1 MMKIKIDKTEI
12 SEVNNPYIIAEIS
25 ANHNGKIKRA
35 LEMIKI
41 AKKCGCSAVK
51 IQTYTPDTI
60 TLNSDSEEFTIQDG
74 LWKGKTLYE
83 LYSEAFTPWEWHG
96 ELFEKA
102 RQNEITLFSSPF
114 DFTAVDF
121 LENLNAPAYKI
132 ASFEAIDLPLIK
144 YAASTG
150 KPLIIS
156 TGLAD
161 LDEISEA
168 YETAR
173 DGGCEFPILL
183 HCVSGYPAPLE
194 DYNLNTILDMKKNFN
209 TIIGISDHTL
219 ENTTAL
225 ASIALGGRVVEKH
238 FTLDRS
244 AGGPD
249 DSFSLQPSELSN
261 LVKDANSIF
270 KSLGK
275 VDYGLKSSE
284 SSNIKFRRSLYFVN
298 DLKKGDLIT
307 NADVKSVR
315 PGYGEHPKNI
325 GLFLNKRVKKDV
337 KKNSP
342 AKLSLVEKE

>member
-1 MMKIKIDKTEI
+1 MKIKIDEIEI
-12 SEVNNPYIIAEIS
+12 SEVKKPYIIAEIS
-25 ANHNGKIKRA
+25 ANHNGKIERA
-35 LEMIKI
+35 LDMIKI

-60 TLNSDSEEFTIQDG
+60 TLNSDSEDFIIQDG

-83 LYSEAFTPWEWHG
+83 LYGEAYTPWEWHG
-96 ELFEKA
+96 ELFEEA
-102 RQNEITLFSSPF
+102 RKNEISLFSSPF

-121 LENLNAPAYKI
+121 LENLNTPAYKI

-156 TGLAD
+156 TGLAN

-168 YETAR
+168 YEAAR

-183 HCVSGYPAPLE
+183 HCVSGYPASLE

-238 FTLDRS
+238 FTLDRG

-249 DSFSLQPSELSN
+249 DSFSLQPNELSN
-261 LVKDANSIF
+261 LVKDANSTF
-270 KSLGK
+270 KSLGR

-307 NADVKSVR
+307 NADIRSVR
-315 PGYGEHPKNI
+315 PGYGEHPKSI
-325 GLFLNKRVKKDV
+325 ELFLNKRVKKDI

-342 AKLSLVEKE
+342 AKLSLVEKK